1 LIQLENKQ
9 RLSVSSVGVNPTF
22 GDGPRTVE
30 SFILDFDGD
39 IYGERVKLAF
49 VQRIRDEKK
58 FVVVKDLVAQIHEDV
73 KRAKALFK
81 ELGLADKEDPQN
93 NSAL

>member
-1 LIQLENKQ
+1 M
-9 RLSVSSVGVNPTF
+9 SVSSIGINPTF

-39 IYGERVKLAF
+39 IYGERIKLSF

-58 FVVVKDLVAQIHEDV
+58 FEVVKDLVAQMHEDV
-73 KRAKALFK
+73 EDARAALKAV
-81 ELGLADKEDPQN
+81 GLSQTD
-93 NSAL
+93 SHL